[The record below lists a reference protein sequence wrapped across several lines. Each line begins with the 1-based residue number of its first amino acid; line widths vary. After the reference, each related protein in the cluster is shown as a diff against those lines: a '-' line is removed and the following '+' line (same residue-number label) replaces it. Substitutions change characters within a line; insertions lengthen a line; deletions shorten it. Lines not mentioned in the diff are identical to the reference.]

1 MQVYLYEQLSNGT
14 VFAHPLPLPS
24 GRGFSAADFD
34 GDGDVDIVIITPN
47 SENCLY
53 FERRGDGSL
62 EQLFG
67 TDNPFNGVCQ
77 QTHGN
82 LISPANSL
90 YALLGDWDGDI
101 IIYQPF
107 IIIKKTRKIHHML
120 TILVILV
127 QENRAPWIG
136 SPPTS

>member
-107 IIIKKTRKIHHML
+107 IIIKKKLEKFT
-120 TILVILV
+120 TC
-127 QENRAPWIG
+127 
-136 SPPTS
+136 